1 MVDIKDIQKFIKD
14 RKAKFI
20 QEIRIRPNDGSLVA
34 TISNSSIGEKAIEGK
49 TSWRQLTYIRK
60 AIKEKFNTEIEF
72 VISKSEVH
80 GNLENG
86 LLGILEQKFPTV
98 VLLCFLSFPKSG
110 FADVWMEFREPE
122 SVSESSREQ
131 IQEVV
136 EEYLKLSDVN
146 HYMVH
151 WGLGELSLP
160 TTVAILRAI
169 KITAPAD
176 LGAIENNLS
185 QNAFSW
191 PSQTWL
197 KNKLDLFRKKGLL
210 LRQQDESYVLTQETL
225 SKIPHGNFRTS
236 SDVERALALGR
247 RKW

>member
-1 MVDIKDIQKFIKD
+1 MVDIKDVQNFFAD

-20 QEIRIRPNDGSLVA
+20 AEVRIRPNDGSLVA
-34 TISNSSIGEKAIEGK
+34 TISNSSIGEKAIDGK

-60 AIKEKFNTEIEF
+60 AIKEEFNTEIEF
-72 VISKSEVH
+72 IISKSEAH
-80 GNLENG
+80 GKLEDG
-86 LLGILEQKFPTV
+86 LLGV
-98 VLLCFLSFPKSG
+98 VEKRLPNVVSLCFLSFPKPE
-110 FADVWMEFREPE
+110 FADVWIELSQPE
-122 SVSESSREQ
+122 SVTEVSKEMVKG
-131 IQEVV
+131 VV
-136 EEYLKLSDVN
+136 EEYLKLTDIEE
-146 HYMVH
+146 YTIH

-169 KITAPAD
+169 KVTAPAKLD
-176 LGAIENNLS
+176 ELEINLIENG
-185 QNAFSW
+185 FCW

-210 LRQQDESYVLTQETL
+210 IRQQDGSYVLSQETL
-225 SKIPHGNFRTS
+225 AKVPHGNFRTS